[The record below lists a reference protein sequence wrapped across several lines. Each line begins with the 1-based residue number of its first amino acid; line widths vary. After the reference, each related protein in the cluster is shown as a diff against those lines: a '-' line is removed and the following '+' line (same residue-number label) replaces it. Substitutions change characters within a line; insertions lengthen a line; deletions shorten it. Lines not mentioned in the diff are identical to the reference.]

1 MAVMGERLGDPP
13 NNQQNNQPKYQPP
26 EHKPNVWRECWTMQ
40 SSPNWFRIAVIGVLI
55 LGIFF
60 RFYNLDKKVYWIDEV
75 NSSLR
80 SLGYTRT
87 EMVEETFTGSVITVE
102 TLRQYQQLS
111 PEKTWGDTMNAL
123 MGTAEHAPLYF
134 MLSRLWIGWVGHSV
148 ATMRCLAAIFSVFV
162 FPCLYWLCW
171 ELFQSARVGWLAI
184 ALVAISPL
192 HLPYAQEARP
202 YSLWT
207 VMILLSSALL
217 LRALR
222 QPTRKRWAV
231 YGVSVALGLYTQ
243 LLFGLVA
250 IAHGLYVFVMEKW
263 RFTRTTLAYLLTASL
278 SFLSFIPWVTLFF
291 INIEKVKQSTAS
303 LTGGYSLDYML
314 NRWFLSFSQVLLN
327 RELGGANF
335 IMVLLA
341 VFAMVYL
348 YRHAPKRSSL
358 FILILV
364 AVSFW
369 GLALPDLIWGGRRS
383 LRIRYLFPYFTG
395 IQIALAYLFATQA
408 VWTKTWK
415 QKAWWMVMVFI
426 VFNGIAAAI
435 VSSQSVV
442 WWNKSVPRSSYYPI
456 VSEMIN
462 RTDNPIVLSDGS
474 PTDTLAFSNWLDPDV
489 KLMLSLEPKKFKFK
503 QAEAYD
509 PIFLLNPEELTKKIL
524 RRRGYELTLIYE
536 DRTDPEDIEQ
546 RLWLVKK
553 P

>member
-1 MAVMGERLGDPP
+1 MGDRRVQEKSEQSGWPSFWKDF
-13 NNQQNNQPKYQPP
+13 
-26 EHKPNVWRECWTMQ
+26 WTMQ
-40 SSPNWFRIAVIGVLI
+40 SSPGWFRVVVIGLLL

-80 SLGYTRT
+80 SLGYTKT
-87 EMVEETFTGSVITVE
+87 EMVDQTFTGEVITVE
-102 TLRQYQQLS
+102 TLQQYQQLN
-111 PEKTWGDTMNAL
+111 PEKNWGDTMNAL

-134 MLSRLWIGWVGHSV
+134 MLSRLWVGWVGHSI
-148 ATMRCLAAIFSVFV
+148 ATMRCLTAIFSVLV

-171 ELFQSARVGWLAI
+171 ELFQSARVGWLAM

-207 VMILLSSALL
+207 VMVLLSSAVLL
-217 LRALR
+217 YAMRK
-222 QPTRKRWAV
+222 QTRTSWIM
-231 YGVSVALGLYTQ
+231 YGVSVSLGLYTQ

-250 IAHGLYVFVMEKW
+250 IAQGLYVFVIEKW
-263 RFTRTTLAYLLTASL
+263 RLTRTALSYLLASGIALL
-278 SFLSFIPWVTLFF
+278 SFVPWIALFF
-291 INIEKVKQSTAS
+291 TNIEEVKASTSS
-303 LTGGYSLDYML
+303 LTGGYSLDYMI
-314 NRWFLSFSQVLLN
+314 NRWFLAFSEVLLS

-335 IMVLLA
+335 LMVLLSG
-341 VFAMVYL
+341 FALFYL
-348 YRHAPKRSSL
+348 YRHAPRRSSL
-358 FILILV
+358 LILFLV
-364 AVSFW
+364 AVSFL

-383 LRIRYLFPYFTG
+383 LRIRYLFPFFTG

-408 VWTKTWK
+408 VWVKTWK
-415 QKAWWMVMVFI
+415 QKAWLGVLGI
-426 VFNGIAAAI
+426 LVFNGVSAAI

-462 RTDNPIVLSDGS
+462 QSKNPIVLSDGS
-474 PTDTLAFSNWLDPDV
+474 PTDTLAFSLWLNPEV
-489 KLMLSLEPKKFKFK
+489 NMMLSLQPRRFKLK

-509 PIFLLNPEELTKKIL
+509 PIYLINPEPTTQKVLA
-524 RRRGYELTLIYE
+524 RRGYDLTLVYE
-536 DRTDPEDIEQ
+536 DDTDPEDIEQ

-553 P
+553 REIN